1 MTPTRYILSDIK
13 GFNEIVN
20 CDVNNFEILKLN
32 KIESRTSNSIYKV
45 VRYDKNLLSIDLI
58 PTYGLCRSVII
69 NSQNKVVGFAPPKSI
84 PSDQFIKKYSE
95 NTPGVVFEEF
105 VEGTMINVFWDNS
118 IGLTGGWEI
127 STRNTVGATSSFYK
141 GKNPKTFRDMFL
153 EATSEVNLDLCVLDK
168 RYCYS
173 FILQHPEN
181 RIVVP
186 FKKAMLYLAG
196 IYEINYENDQIFVD
210 VYDYQN
216 FRNHFTNTLKTSV
229 KFPQQYSI
237 SKYSELI
244 EKYGSMNT
252 SYEIVGVVLH
262 NKLTGERSKI
272 RNPVYEQVRNLRG
285 NQPKLQYQYLCLRKE
300 GKVSEFLN
308 FYPEN
313 KKELSSFREQV
324 HLFTNTLF
332 SNYISC
338 YIKKEKPL
346 KEFSE
351 QYRTHMFN
359 IHKIFINELRE
370 KKLFVTNTIVQKYVN
385 ELHPS
390 LLMYCL
396 NFQMRKRNIDII
408 VSESNI

>member
-1 MTPTRYILSDIK
+1 MSSTRYVLSDIK

-20 CDVNNFEILKLN
+20 CDVNNSEILKIN
-32 KIESRTSNSIYKV
+32 KIETHTNNSTYKV
-45 VRYDKNLLSIDLI
+45 VSYDKKKLILDLI

-69 NSQNKVVGFAPPKSI
+69 NSKNKVVGFAPPKSI
-84 PSDQFIKKYSE
+84 PYEQFIQKYNE
-95 NTPGVVFEEF
+95 NTPGVIAEEF
-105 VEGTMINVFWDNS
+105 VEGTMINVFWDDS
-118 IGLTGGWEI
+118 IGSHGKWEI
-127 STRNTVGATSSFYK
+127 STRGTVGATSSFYK
-141 GKNPKTFRDMFL
+141 GKQTKTFREMFL
-153 EATSEVNLDLCVLDK
+153 EAAKQVNLEFSLLDK
-168 RYCYS
+168 KYSYS

-186 FKKAMLYLAG
+186 FKKPTLYLAG
-196 IYEINYENDQIFVD
+196 AFSIVYENEQIFVD
-210 VYDYQN
+210 VYNHQD
-216 FRNHFTNTLKTSV
+216 FRKIFYEYKLMNV
-229 KFPQQYSI
+229 KFPQQYSF

-244 EKYGSMNT
+244 EKYGSTNT
-252 SYEIVGVVLH
+252 SYDIVGVVLY
-262 NKLTGERSKI
+262 NKLTGERTKI

-285 NQPKLQYQYLCLRKE
+285 NQPKIQYHYLSLRKE
-300 GKVSEFLN
+300 GKVGEFLK

-313 KKELSSFREQV
+313 KKEFSGFRDQV

-338 YIKKEKPL
+338 YIKKERPL

-359 IHKIFINELRE
+359 IHQKFINELRE
-370 KKLFVTNTIVQKYVN
+370 QKLFITNTVVQNYVN

-396 NFQMRKRNIDII
+396 NFQMRKRNIDTNVAESII
-408 VSESNI
+408 